1 MDWMIEYCRT
11 EAEDELKIRCRT
23 EAENERASLSW
34 NETAD
39 RLERLKEEIGEEA
52 PQTKRCPSL
61 ILQLCLLRAF
71 LCHSD
76 QFFCYSFCY

>member
-11 EAEDELKIRCRT
+11 EAEDALKRGCRT

-34 NETAD
+34 NEAAD
-39 RLERLKEEIGEEA
+39 RLEKFKEGIGEEV
-52 PQTKRCPSL
+52 PQTKRCHSL
-61 ILQLCLLRAF
+61 ILQLCLLRVF